1 MAKRLKDYFPML
13 PSREEVLKEINTQKE
28 LKETFESWREEEK
41 EAFLDICTGVRGVKV
56 LYDAFFKE
64 IMNPEYTP
72 QRLNAFLSLVL
83 KEPVRVMNVL
93 PNESTRITDESSLLI
108 MDIVVEFES
117 GGIANVEVQKV
128 GYLFPGQRSACYS
141 ADLLLR
147 QYKRLRDEKKK
158 RFSYRDIQTVYTIV
172 LFEQSPKEFQAYP
185 GVYRH
190 CFEQKS
196 DTGIELKML
205 QKFIYISLDIFRK
218 KQQNEVEKI
227 HNKLEA
233 WLTFLCRDE
242 PEMIL
247 ELVGKYPEFKALYED
262 VYQLCRNV
270 EGVMEIFSKELL
282 EMDRNTVKL
291 MVDLMQDEIEKQE
304 RILEEQGQRIEE
316 QDQRIEEQGQTIEN
330 QAQAI
335 VERNQAIQAQ
345 ARLLREKDASL
356 DRKDEE
362 LECMKKKNE
371 AFEQRI
377 AELEK
382 KLAKR

>member
-1 MAKRLKDYFPML
+1 MIMPQSLKECFPMIQT
-13 PSREEVLKEINTQKE
+13 REEILKQMNKQKN
-28 LKETFESWREEEK
+28 LKATFESWKPEEQK
-41 EAFLDICTGVRGVKV
+41 EFLDICTGVRGVKM

-64 IMNPEYTP
+64 VMNPEYALH
-72 QRLNAFLSLVL
+72 RLNSFLSVIL
-83 KEPVRVMNVL
+83 KDSVHVMSVL
-93 PNESTRITDESSLLI
+93 PNESTRLTDESSLLI

-117 GGIANVEVQKV
+117 GGIANVEVQKI

-158 RFSYRDIQTVYTIV
+158 GFSYRDIQTVYTIV

-196 DTGIELKML
+196 DTGIEVKMP
-205 QKFIYISLDIFRK
+205 QKFIYISLDIFRG
-218 KQQNEVEKI
+218 KQQNEDGKI
-227 HNKLEA
+227 HNRLEA
-233 WLTFLCRDE
+233 WLTFFCRDE

-247 ELVGKYPEFKALYED
+247 RLIEQYPEFKALYED
-262 VYQLCRNV
+262 VYELCRNV

-291 MVDLMQDEIEKQE
+291 MIDEMQEEIQRK
-304 RILEEQGQRIEE
+304 EQVI
-316 QDQRIEEQGQTIEN
+316 
-330 QAQAI
+330 
-335 VERNQAIQAQ
+335 
-345 ARLLREKDASL
+345 REKDAAL
-356 DRKDEE
+356 KQKDIE
-362 LECMKKKNE
+362 LES
-371 AFEQRI
+371 FVQRI

-382 KLAKR
+382 KLVEK